1 MKLSSLVA
9 ATIVQSKKVKVAY
22 SAFANEVKQDV
33 QSIEEAKSR
42 RAAERADRAALERE
56 IEELRARAA
65 SGDWQDA

>member
-9 ATIVQSKKVKVAY
+9 ATIVQSKKVKAAY

-33 QSIEEAKSR
+33 QSIEQAKAKL
-42 RAAERADRAALERE
+42 AAERADRADLERE
-56 IEELRARAA
+56 IEQLRARAA